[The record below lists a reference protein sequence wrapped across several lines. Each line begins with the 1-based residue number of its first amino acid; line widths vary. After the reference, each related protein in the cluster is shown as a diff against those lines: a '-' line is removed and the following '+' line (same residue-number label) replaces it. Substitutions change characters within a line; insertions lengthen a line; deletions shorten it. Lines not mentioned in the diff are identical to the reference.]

1 MFEFSTAKPLYYQIA
16 DWLENE
22 ILKGAI
28 KEGEQIPSQMS
39 IAQQMHVNPLTAAK
53 GVSILESRG
62 IVERR
67 RRGLGLFVG
76 SDAQKKI
83 YEYRKNESLNA
94 LLDQLLTEA
103 DALGISFDELCRVI
117 EERAEERSEGRKDG
131 SAETEY

>member
-1 MFEFSTAKPLYYQIA
+1 MFEFSTVKPVYHQIA

-22 ILKGAI
+22 ILTGAF
-28 KEGEQIPSQMS
+28 KEGERIPSQAA
-39 IAQQMHVNPLTAAK
+39 IAQQLHVNPLTAAK

-76 SDAQKKI
+76 ADAQKRI

-94 LLDQLLTEA
+94 LLDELLTEA
-103 DALGISFDELCRVI
+103 DTLGIDLDELCRAI
-117 EERAEERSEGRKDG
+117 EERAETRKSSPAESEQ
-131 SAETEY
+131 